1 MFKLWHVSSMD
12 KKGVSSKPQRLS
24 FSPYKNKFKASD
36 YYYSTELPAFLPNSK
51 ASRPSPPANKQIK
64 CIFQSSF
71 KAVLKAFYNF
81 YFS

>member
-36 YYYSTELPAFLPNSK
+36 CCRRGQDAALGGTE
-51 ASRPSPPANKQIK
+51 
-64 CIFQSSF
+64 
-71 KAVLKAFYNF
+71 
-81 YFS
+81 